1 MPDGYGYAVF
11 GKVVAGMD
19 VVDRIRTMATGNK
32 GMHQNVPLT
41 PILINSATL
50 LK

>member
-1 MPDGYGYAVF
+1 ME
-11 GKVVAGMD
+11 
-19 VVDRIRTMATGNK
+19 VVDKIRATATGNK

-41 PILINSATL
+41 PILINSATQ